1 MYSIIVTRP
10 VLIPEFEGRAMK
22 GWPGDLWMSCGPWN
36 PVKCLVMPT
45 SPSVRYSNKVNW
57 NRSSA
62 GNLAMVGPLISEQ
75 FDVALRNDLVDERQ
89 GVRGWKN

>member
-1 MYSIIVTRP
+1 MNE
-10 VLIPEFEGRAMK
+10 L
-22 GWPGDLWMSCGPWN
+22 LWN

-62 GNLAMVGPLISEQ
+62 GNLAMVGQLIRDE
-75 FDVALRNDLVDERQ
+75 FYVALRNDLVDERQ
-89 GVRGWKN
+89 VGVGRTRLSQTLPS